1 MGSIVEDF
9 AIGKSRFIKNQAPRV
24 VFSNSEELS
33 HFTPM
38 RRNVRYWHLVDIS
51 KLPRNVRFRGVTG
64 HAFFLHRK
72 MPADNPKRTSLS

>member
-9 AIGKSRFIKNQAPRV
+9 AIGKSQFIKNQARRV

-38 RRNVRYWHLVDIS
+38 RRNVRYWHLADIS
-51 KLPRNVRFRGVTG
+51 KLPRNVRFRGVNG
-64 HAFFLHRK
+64 HAFLHRK
-72 MPADNPKRTSLS
+72 MSANDPKRTSLS

>member
-9 AIGKSRFIKNQAPRV
+9 AIGKSQFIKNQARV

-38 RRNVRYWHLVDIS
+38 RRNVRYWHLADIS
-51 KLPRNVRFRGVTG
+51 KLSRNVRFRGG
-64 HAFFLHRK
+64 
-72 MPADNPKRTSLS
+72 KRTCLFASQDVR